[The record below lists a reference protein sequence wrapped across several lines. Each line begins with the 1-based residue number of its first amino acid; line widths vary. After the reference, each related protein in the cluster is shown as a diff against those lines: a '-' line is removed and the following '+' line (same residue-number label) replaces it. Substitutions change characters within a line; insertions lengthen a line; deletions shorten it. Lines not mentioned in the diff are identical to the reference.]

1 MLGEDRP
8 CSQLEEL
15 LSRPPRR
22 FGWLR
27 FWMRTVAW
35 LIVSLVV
42 VVFVHEYRIQHRI
55 LTPMM
60 INQSIDV
67 ESGNEEN
74 SGIRSNRKRR
84 VSHR

>member
-22 FGWLR
+22 SDWLR

-35 LIVSLVV
+35 LIVSIVV
-42 VVFVHEYRIQHRI
+42 VVFVHEYSIQHRI
-55 LTPMM
+55 LTPIV
-60 INQSIDV
+60 INQSDGV

-74 SGIRSNRKRR
+74 RRVRNNRKGR